1 MQPFNTLGYFS
12 FLMPYV
18 VNGGEETVMFPAFV
32 RQTETE
38 LTELRQREQGFLSL
52 YQQEASQNL
61 IAQSPIF
68 DYQKL
73 YTRAPE
79 TVGSRMRPFECL
91 GVQNPFSFRIFDYG
105 EQAELSI
112 LYRRGAVGLQ
122 ETDVLRLTRTYIKL
136 WNELF
141 QEPNGSDLC

>member
-1 MQPFNTLGYFS
+1 M
-12 FLMPYV
+12 
-18 VNGGEETVMFPAFV
+18 
-32 RQTETE
+32 
-38 LTELRQREQGFLSL
+38 SL

-79 TVGSRMRPFECL
+79 AIGSRMRPFECL

-112 LYRRGAVGLQ
+112 LYRRGAAGLQ
-122 ETDVLRLTRTYIKL
+122 EADVLRLTRTYIKQ

>member
-1 MQPFNTLGYFS
+1 MN
-12 FLMPYV
+12 V
-18 VNGGEETVMFPAFV
+18 W
-32 RQTETE
+32 
-38 LTELRQREQGFLSL
+38 
-52 YQQEASQNL
+52 
-61 IAQSPIF
+61 
-68 DYQKL
+68 
-73 YTRAPE
+73 
-79 TVGSRMRPFECL
+79 

-105 EQAELSI
+105 EQAGLSI